1 MVKPK
6 SHPFRG
12 FLDTMSEMER
22 IRNVGR
28 RGYEGGQEST
38 ARTHATAWVPT
49 TDIVARGQDLII
61 TAELAGVPP
70 ADIDISVSEGVLTI
84 SGERQGYPDD
94 ADVTPYVRE
103 RYFGAF
109 RRSMVLPDGVDE
121 RKVSANFDSGV
132 VTITVRDAVDASVP
146 TPHRIP
152 LTESEP
158 Q

>member
-1 MVKPK
+1 M
-6 SHPFRG
+6 
-12 FLDTMSEMER
+12 MNEMER
-22 IRNVGR
+22 IRNVRR
-28 RGYEGGQEST
+28 RGYNSGQEST

-49 TDIVARGQDLII
+49 TDIFARGQDLVIS
-61 TAELAGVPP
+61 AELAGVPP
-70 ADIDISVSEGVLTI
+70 GDIEISVSEGVLTI

-109 RRSMVLPDGVDE
+109 RRSMVLPEGVDE
-121 RKVSANFDSGV
+121 RKVSASFDSGL
-132 VTITVRDAVDASVP
+132 VTITVPDAIDESVR